1 MQHLLRYKITYGIFI
16 LMLLPLLSTA
26 QLREGNNLP
35 DHDNKPIHFGIN
47 LGINRS
53 HFSFTHDP
61 LFLRQLPR
69 LLPQPPDSILA
80 IESIN
85 STGLNLA
92 WLVDFRLGNH
102 FNLRTYPLNLTFTE
116 KAFEYN
122 LSDPYPLDETPVMV
136 KKVQS
141 ISLTLPIQIKFSS
154 DRIGNFKVYMMGGV
168 KAEYDMAANAGARKA
183 ENLIKLNR
191 LDYGM
196 EAGLGFHFYYPYFVL
211 TPELKIGWGLG
222 NLHSR
227 DKNLKFSNVIDKINS
242 RTISFSLTVE

>member
-1 MQHLLRYKITYGIFI
+1 MQHLLRYKVTYSIVS
-16 LMLLPLLSTA
+16 LLFFPLLGMP
-26 QLREGNNLP
+26 QLRQGLNKPN
-35 DHDNKPIHFGIN
+35 HDDKPIHFGIN
-47 LGINRS
+47 VGINRA
-53 HFSFTHDP
+53 HFSFGHHP
-61 LFLRQLPR
+61 QFLQQLPT
-69 LLPQPPDSILA
+69 DSILT

-92 WLVDFRLGNH
+92 WLVNFRLGNH
-102 FNLRTYPLNLTFTE
+102 FDLRTFPLNLTFTE
-116 KAFEYN
+116 KAFEYG
-122 LSDPYPLDETPVMV
+122 LPKPDIDETPITV

-141 ISLTLPIQIKFSS
+141 ISLTLPVQLKFSS
-154 DRIGNFKVYMMGGV
+154 DRIGNFKVYMLGGV
-168 KAEYDMAANAGARKA
+168 KAEYDLAANAGAKKA

-191 LDYGM
+191 LDYGA
-196 EAGLGFHFYYPYFVL
+196 EAGLGFHFYFPYFVL

>member
-1 MQHLLRYKITYGIFI
+1 MQHLLRYKITYSIFI
-16 LMLLPLLSTA
+16 IMLLPLLSIA

-47 LGINRS
+47 LGLNRS
-53 HFSFTHDP
+53 HFSFNHHP
-61 LFLRQLPR
+61 KFLQQVPV
-69 LLPQPPDSILA
+69 DSISG

-92 WLVDFRLGNH
+92 WLVDFRLGEH
-102 FNLRTYPLNLTFTE
+102 FNIRTFPLNLTFTE
-116 KAFEYN
+116 KAFEYS
-122 LSDPYPLDETPVMV
+122 LPRPDPVDESAVIV

-141 ISLTLPIQIKFSS
+141 ISLTLPIQLKFSS
-154 DRIGNFKVYMMGGV
+154 DRINNFKVYMLGGV

-191 LDYGM
+191 LDYGV

>member
-16 LMLLPLLSTA
+16 VMLLPLLSIA
-26 QLREGNNLP
+26 QLREGNNLS
-35 DHDNKPIHFGIN
+35 DHDDKPIHFGIN

-53 HFSFTHDP
+53 HFSFTHHP
-61 LFLRQLPR
+61 QYLQQLSI
-69 LLPQPPDSILA
+69 DSTILT
-80 IESIN
+80 IESVN

-102 FNLRTYPLNLTFTE
+102 FNLRTFPLNLTFTE
-116 KAFEYN
+116 KAFEYGLLN
-122 LSDPYPLDETPVMV
+122 PNPFDGESDITV

-141 ISLTLPIQIKFSS
+141 ISLTLPIQLKFSS
-154 DRIGNFKVYMMGGV
+154 DRIGNFKVYMLGGV

-191 LDYGM
+191 LDYGV

>member
-16 LMLLPLLSTA
+16 IMLFPLLSMA

-35 DHDNKPIHFGIN
+35 EHDDKPIHFGIN

-53 HFSFTHDP
+53 HFSFGHHP
-61 LFLRQLPR
+61 QFLQQLPT
-69 LLPQPPDSILA
+69 DSILT

-116 KAFEYN
+116 KAFEYG
-122 LSDPYPLDETPVMV
+122 LPTPDFIDGENFITT

-141 ISLTLPIQIKFSS
+141 ISLTLPIQLKFSS
-154 DRIGNFKVYMMGGV
+154 DRIGNFKVYMLGGV

-191 LDYGM
+191 LDYGV